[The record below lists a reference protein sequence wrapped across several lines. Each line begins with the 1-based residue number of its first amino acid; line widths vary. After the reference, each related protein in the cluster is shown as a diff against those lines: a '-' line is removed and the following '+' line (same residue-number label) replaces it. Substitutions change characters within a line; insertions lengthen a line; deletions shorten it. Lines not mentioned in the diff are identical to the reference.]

1 MMRVRRVGALLVAA
15 ACLLPGP
22 TVASMSDDEIVDI
35 LRARVDT
42 FKQSVGIVVGIVDS
56 SGTRIVGYGPRHAG
70 GTDVVNGSTIFEIG
84 SISKVFTSI
93 LLADMVR

>member
-1 MMRVRRVGALLVAA
+1 MMRVKRVGALLVAA

-22 TVASMSDDEIVDI
+22 TVASQLSDDEIVDI

-56 SGTRIVGYGPRHAG
+56 SGTRIVGYGP
-70 GTDVVNGSTIFEIG
+70 
-84 SISKVFTSI
+84 
-93 LLADMVR
+93 LA

>member
-56 SGTRIVGYGPRHAG
+56 SGTRIVGYGPPA
-70 GTDVVNGSTIFEIG
+70 
-84 SISKVFTSI
+84 
-93 LLADMVR
+93 